1 MLIFRS
7 GIWDGE
13 ASRRGFWYLFPVTFH
28 LETIKEVSYAILKAL
43 YMDCGKGKAVFQ
55 GGECSRPEEIHDMRD
70 LGAFRVKVGSNT
82 SVITRKMNVPVVPE
96 SSP

>member
-1 MLIFRS
+1 
-7 GIWDGE
+7 
-13 ASRRGFWYLFPVTFH
+13 
-28 LETIKEVSYAILKAL
+28 
-43 YMDCGKGKAVFQ
+43 MDCGKGKAVFQ

-82 SVITRKMNVPVVPE
+82 SVITKKINVPVVPE